1 MNVVHMMIGIQGS
14 GKTTYAKML
23 KQKLNLSIISSDNVR
38 DERPDLEEKDI
49 FPEVYKRAS
58 EILKSGQDII
68 FDATNIT
75 KKVRQRLRDKLSA
88 LGCDHIE
95 IIAYYFVPDVAL
107 SEERIAKRNEA
118 PSERFLPLEIIAE
131 YAEHIEA
138 PEACEN
144 FKSIVYIDD
153 FETEIKKDS
162 GD

>member
-1 MNVVHMMIGIQGS
+1 MSVVHMMIGIQGS

-23 KQKLNLSIISSDNVR
+23 KKKLSLPIISSDNVR

-49 FPEVYKRAS
+49 FPEVYKRAA

-75 KKVRQRLRDKLSA
+75 KKVRQRLRDKLSGF
-88 LGCDHIE
+88 GCDQIE

-107 SEERIAKRNEA
+107 SEERIAKRNEV

-138 PEACEN
+138 PDKSEN

-153 FETEIKKDS
+153 FETEI
-162 GD
+162 